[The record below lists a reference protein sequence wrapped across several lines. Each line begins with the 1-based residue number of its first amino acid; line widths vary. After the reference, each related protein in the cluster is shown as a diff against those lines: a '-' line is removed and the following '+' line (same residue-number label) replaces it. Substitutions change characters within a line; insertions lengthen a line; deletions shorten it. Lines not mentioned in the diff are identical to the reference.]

1 MLLELISYTDAPL
14 PKKVEVRVY
23 ALNINK
29 INTLLSDPEF
39 QDLAEDEGRVYSLE
53 GFQEAFN
60 RADIDSNLNLIRI
73 INVQI

>member
-1 MLLELISYTDAPL
+1 MKTIQFEGNKKEREMLLELISYTDAPL

-39 QDLAEDEGRVYSLE
+39 QNLAEEEGRVYSL
-53 GFQEAFN
+53 GV
-60 RADIDSNLNLIRI
+60 LKKLLIE
-73 INVQI
+73 QI